1 MSVFEYLG
9 VLLSVIMG
17 LGVTHILVGLAKTI
31 HNRRTITLFWVHSMW
46 AVNVLIYIVIIW
58 WGMFWWSGQQEWS
71 FFQFLL
77 LILYAIA
84 LFFSASLL
92 FPWDFPNDFDF
103 EVHFFETRP
112 WFFSVMTV
120 AWCIDIPETVLK
132 STGGMRHLPEA
143 YIALVFVNLLLLA
156 LAATWSNKT
165 YQKVAAIFW
174 PVYTV
179 GYLSVTT
186 LVEIAAG

>member
-31 HNRRTITLFWVHSMW
+31 HNRKTITLFWVHSLW

-92 FPWDFPNDFDF
+92 FPWDFPADFDF

-112 WFFSVMTV
+112 WFFSVMAV

-132 STGGMRHLPEA
+132 STGGMRDLPDA
-143 YIALVFVNLLLLA
+143 YVALVIVNVLLLV
-156 LAATWSNKT
+156 LAAVWPYKT
-165 YQKVAAIFW
+165 YPKLVAIVW